1 MVLRAD
7 VCTQEEDMSEQS
19 HEPRHGAV
27 APARIRPHVLTTV
40 LIMVMLGSVLLH
52 LLTLGALVQLRQRV
66 SQQLASSADH
76 LAQVRLH
83 DVRYAVPVKYSF
95 PLDTTIAIS
104 ETVTVPLE
112 TTVPIKQTIQ
122 LPIQLSVP
130 IKQTIQLPIQLSVPI
145 KQTIQLPI
153 NTPLRRFEIPVP
165 VEMTVP
171 ISETVT
177 VPLETTV
184 PVSATIAVP
193 LEMTVPVSATIA
205 VPIRRAVP
213 ITADIPIDTSIP
225 LNLDLTDSPIGDLL
239 THLED
244 AVRALR
250 NTLNE

>member
-1 MVLRAD
+1 
-7 VCTQEEDMSEQS
+7 MSEQS
-19 HEPRHGAV
+19 HAPRHGAG
-27 APARIRPHVLTTV
+27 APARIRPPVLTTV

-112 TTVPIKQTIQ
+112 TT
-122 LPIQLSVP
+122 VP

>member
-1 MVLRAD
+1 
-7 VCTQEEDMSEQS
+7 MSEQS
-19 HEPRHGAV
+19 HEPRHGAG
-27 APARIRPHVLTTV
+27 APAWLRPHVLTTV

-104 ETVTVPLE
+104 ETVTVPIE
-112 TTVPIKQTIQ
+112 TT
-122 LPIQLSVP
+122 
-130 IKQTIQLPIQLSVPI
+130 VPI